1 MKNVK
6 VLLRE
11 NVHDLGTIGE
21 VVEVAPGYARNYL
34 IPRRF
39 AVEATAANIKALER
53 RREQAMAEIAAHE
66 AEISAKVEALAQVK
80 LSTKE
85 KADETGSLYG
95 SVNAATIARMMTDA
109 GYPTDEKHVRLEE
122 PIKAVGSYEVPI
134 HVHGDRF
141 AGIQLL
147 VEAE

>member
-1 MKNVK
+1 MIQVILLKDIKRLGKAGDVK
-6 VLLRE
+6 R
-11 NVHDLGTIGE
+11 
-21 VVEVAPGYARNYL
+21 VANGYARNYL

-53 RREQAMAEIAAHE
+53 RREHAMAEIAAHE
-66 AEISAKVEALAQVK
+66 AEISAKVEALGQVK

-95 SVNAATIARMMTDA
+95 SVNAVTIARMMTDA

-122 PIKAVGSYEVPI
+122 PIKSVGTYEVPI

-141 AGIQLL
+141 AGIQLV